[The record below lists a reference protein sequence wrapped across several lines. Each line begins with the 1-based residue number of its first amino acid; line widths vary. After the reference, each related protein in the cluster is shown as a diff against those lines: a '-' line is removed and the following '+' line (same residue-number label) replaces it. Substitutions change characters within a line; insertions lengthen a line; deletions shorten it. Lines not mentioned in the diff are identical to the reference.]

1 MGKKKKHE
9 KLKLVVAEL
18 IRRREQ
24 TRSYSDKADCSAESV
39 EETEEKDREESGEE
53 TPKPNS
59 EKIWATADGPHVSHV
74 QCNMIK
80 DEPNKE

>member
-18 IRRREQ
+18 IRRHEQ

-53 TPKPNS
+53 TPKV
-59 EKIWATADGPHVSHV
+59 AT
-74 QCNMIK
+74 C
-80 DEPNKE
+80 

>member
-18 IRRREQ
+18 LKLVVAELIRRHEQ

-39 EETEEKDREESGEE
+39 EETEEKGREESGEE
-53 TPKPNS
+53 TPKV
-59 EKIWATADGPHVSHV
+59 AT
-74 QCNMIK
+74 C
-80 DEPNKE
+80 